1 MSSNNVKSTFVPWV
15 SLFLSEDKRDLG
27 NKFKKAKRSYSK
39 HVKLPSSITL
49 RFNAR
54 DAADKVMYNKLRG
67 YFMQPP
73 QEPRKTSRINN
84 VFMAEFFYVV
94 AEKKKRGYNTQFF

>member
-1 MSSNNVKSTFVPWV
+1 
-15 SLFLSEDKRDLG
+15 
-27 NKFKKAKRSYSK
+27 
-39 HVKLPSSITL
+39 
-49 RFNAR
+49 
-54 DAADKVMYNKLRG
+54 MYNKLRG

-94 AEKKKRGYNTQFF
+94 AEKKRRGYNTEFF